1 PRELADE
8 LNVSTRFISDLI
20 RAGKL
25 DVHEHKYSEHIG
37 ITKDSADWIRWV
49 LALAKAGVEADAA
62 WRAASNGRWF
72 EVLSPKRW
80 AIWAV
85 ATFGTFA
92 VMEAEAIAKREEDK
106 PSETLS
112 RQVWRLGGTEPG
124 NEKARRFV
132 FIPLLFAWCLYQ
144 FVHFGCAKWHFP
156 WLSRGIRRLAGKTS

>member
-1 PRELADE
+1 M
-8 LNVSTRFISDLI
+8 S
-20 RAGKL
+20 
-25 DVHEHKYSEHIG
+25 
-37 ITKDSADWIRWV
+37 
-49 LALAKAGVEADAA
+49 
-62 WRAASNGRWF
+62 
-72 EVLSPKRW
+72 SPKRW

-144 FVHFGCAKWHFP
+144 FVHFGFAKWHFP
-156 WLSRGIRRLAGKTS
+156 WLSRGIRRLAGKTT